1 MPEDRMSEY
10 LAGLDGS
17 STGLPY
23 THIAAL
29 DSYAPSYDEWAVTR
43 LMAGET
49 PGTFAEYLREIAPDL
64 DRGVAA
70 NDAMPD
76 DSEWPAHPYEW

>member
-1 MPEDRMSEY
+1 
-10 LAGLDGS
+10 
-17 STGLPY
+17 
-23 THIAAL
+23 
-29 DSYAPSYDEWAVTR
+29 
-43 LMAGET
+43 MAGKT

-64 DRGVAA
+64 DRAGAA